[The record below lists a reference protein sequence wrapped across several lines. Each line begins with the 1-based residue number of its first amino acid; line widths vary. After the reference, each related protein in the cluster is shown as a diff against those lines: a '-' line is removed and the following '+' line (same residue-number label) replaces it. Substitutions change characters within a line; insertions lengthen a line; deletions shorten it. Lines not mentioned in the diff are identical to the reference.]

1 MTRATPPDPTTAP
14 ARDAPPARAG
24 SLPASRRRAIH
35 LVSAG
40 TWITGAVWLL
50 FHYFVRVTDDFGF
63 ENPHPQQQWWLIGHA
78 AFALY
83 ATWLFGV
90 LWPGHVIRGWN
101 SRLKRGTGGTLF
113 GFTAWLALTGLAL
126 YYIGNAELRSWTSL
140 AHWIAGLAAILPF
153 LLHRRAQAPGRS
165 SASS

>member
-1 MTRATPPDPTTAP
+1 MTP
-14 ARDAPPARAG
+14 APPPVRAG
-24 SLPASRRRAIH
+24 SLPPSRRRAIH
-35 LVSAG
+35 LVSAA
-40 TWITGAVWLL
+40 TWLTGAVWLL

-78 AFALY
+78 ASALY

-90 LWPGHVIRGWN
+90 LWPGHVIRGWKAG
-101 SRLKRGTGGTLF
+101 LKRRTGGTLF

-126 YYIGNAELRSWTSL
+126 YYIGDATLRSWTSL

-153 LLHRRAQAPGRS
+153 LLHRRAQRGDRS

>member
-1 MTRATPPDPTTAP
+1 MTP
-14 ARDAPPARAG
+14 APPPVRAG
-24 SLPASRRRAIH
+24 SLPPSRRRAIH
-35 LVSAG
+35 LVSAA
-40 TWITGAVWLL
+40 TWLTGAVWLV
-50 FHYFVRVTDDFGF
+50 FHYFVRVPDEFGF

-113 GFTAWLALTGLAL
+113 GFTAWLALSGLAL
-126 YYIGNAELRSWTSL
+126 YYLGDATLRSWASL
-140 AHWIAGLAAILPF
+140 AHWIAGLVAVLPF